1 MPERKYPVNNK
12 NKLGFYVT
20 SEGLANLN
28 QQLED
33 LKTERP
39 LIAEKI
45 RAAMADKDFSENAPL
60 DAARDEQAHLE
71 AKIRENEDR
80 IRNAVIVDASANQG
94 RADVGSTIRLLNI
107 KSKKEQNFTLVST
120 AEVDPLS
127 GKISIESPIGLALR
141 GKSKGNEVTV
151 NVPSGKIEFQIIDIS
166 S

>member
-1 MPERKYPVNNK
+1 MPERKYPANNK

-20 SEGLANLN
+20 SEGLVNLR

-33 LKTERP
+33 LKTDRP
-39 LIAEKI
+39 LIAEKL
-45 RAAMADKDFSENAPL
+45 RAARADKDFRENAPL

-80 IRNAVIVDASANQG
+80 IRNAVIVDASSNQG
-94 RADVGSTIRLLNI
+94 RADVGSTIKLLNI
-107 KSKKEQNFTLVST
+107 KSEKEQILTLVSP

-141 GKSKGNEVTV
+141 GKSEGNAITV
-151 NVPSGKIEFQIIDIS
+151 NVPSGEIQFQIIDIS